1 MAARDIERFNL
12 DYTFDEVLFRWAKR
26 GCFAFAG
33 AALALG
39 ALDIVG
45 VHSVSTAG
53 SFWRNTKAQVTSLGA
68 QIHSGDLTLI
78 GDGDAVTAR
87 VETVRTAARS
97 SSNPLDRIAAERGRD
112 AMEVALG
119 PSLPGFRQDLMAAER
134 TVTVPDR
141 ALAQAKIRTDP
152 APATSAATK
161 TNTVTAAALAPTSAP
176 ALSGAP
182 VAPAVTPVALTP
194 SSQSPA
200 PQLASLSPEAAS
212 ANARVVDTVAAPN
225 FQLASIEPGAGMPLT
240 NAALSPS
247 IPLGKVPL
255 PSPSPPIP
263 PPSPAYR
270 LKLDDKAYAKAQR
283 CLANAIYFESRSEP
297 IRGQMAVAQVVM
309 NRVFSDFYPNDVCGV
324 VYQNSHRRLA
334 CQFTFACDG
343 KSKAIHDRHS
353 WAVANRIAR
362 QTLDGQIYLPEV
374 GKSTHYHAAYV
385 RPIWAREMRKLARF
399 GLHSFYRPYAWGNG
413 ADLPTWGK
421 AMAQVK
427 KPVSH

>member
-1 MAARDIERFNL
+1 
-12 DYTFDEVLFRWAKR
+12 
-26 GCFAFAG
+26 
-33 AALALG
+33 
-39 ALDIVG
+39 
-45 VHSVSTAG
+45 
-53 SFWRNTKAQVTSLGA
+53 
-68 QIHSGDLTLI
+68 
-78 GDGDAVTAR
+78 
-87 VETVRTAARS
+87 
-97 SSNPLDRIAAERGRD
+97 
-112 AMEVALG
+112 MEVALG
-119 PSLPGFRQDLMAAER
+119 PSLPGFKQDLMTAER

-141 ALAQAKIRTDP
+141 ALAQTESKTDP
-152 APATSAATK
+152 APATSASAK
-161 TNTVTAAALAPTSAP
+161 PNTVTVASLAPTSAP
-176 ALSGAP
+176 ALSSAP
-182 VAPAVTPVALTP
+182 VAPPVTPVALTP
-194 SSQSPA
+194 SSQPPA

-212 ANARVVDTVAAPN
+212 ANARAVDTVAAPN

-240 NAALSPS
+240 NAALPSPY

-283 CLANAIYFESRSEP
+283 CLANAVYFESRSEP

-413 ADLPTWGK
+413 ADMPAWGK